1 MDPPHGKDK
10 EESGLNLQFMAF
22 LMTADKDSDSDKE
35 DAGVN
40 QKKKKNKGNKPSQ
53 KKPEAPCGSMPVK
66 LRVPSSAMPS
76 NRVLEGFRG
85 VVSWSYKGAMWVS
98 ERLTVGFY
106 KVLHRLCMCVALFRF
121 RQGFARL
128 LQLLLG
134 FYITVL
140 YIRRGLT

>member
-53 KKPEAPCGSMPVK
+53 KKPEAPCGSMPAK

-106 KVLHRLCMCVALFRF
+106 KVLHRLCVCCSFPVSSGFRKALTVAV
-121 RQGFARL
+121 G
-128 LQLLLG
+128 
-134 FYITVL
+134 VL
-140 YIRRGLT
+140 HHGPVYT